1 MKFIAEFCQNHNGD
15 FKILERM
22 VAEAAEAGATH
33 GKIQTIYSDNLSF
46 RPEFEA
52 GVSAGGKVIAI
63 KRPYRAEYDRLKKLE
78 LSPDDAEQFVKLC
91 EKFKIVPMTTC
102 FARNNLSEI
111 EQVGFKS
118 IKIASYDCASY
129 PMIREVAAKFDDIV
143 ISTGATYD
151 SEIRKTCEILKG
163 RNFELLHC
171 VTQYPTP
178 LDAMNLARMGWLR
191 QFTDN
196 VGLSD
201 HSLVARDEV
210 WACKVAL
217 YLGAT
222 SLERHF
228 TVLPADLTK
237 DGPVSITSVHLNE
250 LVRFSRLTNIEQQ
263 NELDEQHMRWRIM
276 IGESERKLTDEEL
289 LNRAYYRGRF
299 GSRRP
304 EGGGPSQF
312 IYNWEETPFC

>member
-22 VAEAAEAGATH
+22 VAEAAESGATH
-33 GKIQTIYSDNLSF
+33 GKIQTIYASNLSF

-52 GVSAGGKVIAI
+52 GLSVGEKIFAI
-63 KRPYRAEYDRLKKLE
+63 KRPYKAEYERLKALE
-78 LSPDDAEQFVKLC
+78 LSSKDAEKFVRLC
-91 EKFKIVPMTTC
+91 EKFQIVPMTTC

-129 PMIREVAAKFDDIV
+129 VMIREIADKFDDIV

-151 SEIRKTCEILKG
+151 SEIKKTCDILKG
-163 RNFELLHC
+163 RSFELLHC
-171 VTQYPTP
+171 VTQYPTS
-178 LDAMNLARMGWLR
+178 LDAMNLARMGWLK

-201 HSLVARDEV
+201 HSLVERDDV
-210 WACKVAL
+210 WACKVAI

-228 TVLPADLTK
+228 TVLSADETK
-237 DGPVSITSVHLNE
+237 DGPVSITPAHMRE
-250 LVRFSRLTNIEQQ
+250 LVRFSCLGNVEQES
-263 NELDEQHMRWRIM
+263 ELDEQHKDWRIM
-276 IGESERKLTDEEL
+276 VGESERKLTHEEL

-299 GSRRP
+299 GSPRP
-304 EGGGPSQF
+304 EAGGPSQL